1 MRNFHIVTA
10 DQRSPEWKQARCGRL
25 TASRAKDMLAT
36 IKSGE
41 AAARRDLRLQLVLE
55 RITGEPQEDGYVSAD
70 MQRGTDLEP
79 RALEAYKALT
89 GRDVEACGFVA
100 HNSLMVGCSPDGV
113 LDDFAGIVELK
124 VPKSATHYG
133 YLRNGGSP
141 PEHRAQITH
150 ALWVTGA
157 QYCDFLSYDPRF
169 PEGMRTFYVRVP
181 RDETVI
187 SVYEQQATAFLAEVE
202 REERVMQ
209 TLRSPAA
216 VLREVV
222 NR

>member
-133 YLRNGGSP
+133 YLRNGGIP